1 METFQTFAEARGG
14 QGLTIFDIDKTL
26 FNSDTKVRIKKDGKI
41 IKSLDKFDKYKLKK
55 GEEFDFGEFKDA
67 KRFAKTATPV
77 GRMLG
82 KAKAIIKNA
91 TKKGSKVIFVT
102 ARADLD
108 DKKVFINTFK
118 AHGLDMSKVYVER
131 AGNLGVQDTAKNKT
145 TVLKKYLD
153 SGKYARVRMFD
164 DAIANL
170 RALLSLKDD
179 YPDITFEAWLVSSQ
193 GSISTV
199 R

>member
-1 METFQTFAEARGG
+1 METFQTFSEARGG

-26 FNSDTKVRIKKDGKI
+26 FHSDTKINVKKDGEIVKRCVS
-41 IKSLDKFDKYKLKK
+41 SLYKLKR
-55 GEEFDFGEFKDA
+55 GEKFDYGEFKDA

-91 TKKGSKVIFVT
+91 TKAGSKVIFVT

-131 AGNLGVQDTAKNKT
+131 AGNLGVIDAAKNKK
-145 TVLKKYLD
+145 TVLRKYLD

-164 DAIANL
+164 DALPNL
-170 RALLSLKDD
+170 KALLSLKDD
-179 YPDITFEAWLVSSQ
+179 YPEISFEAWRV
-193 GSISTV
+193 GSKGTIKTV

>member
-1 METFQTFAEARGG
+1 MINFKIFSEARGG

-26 FNSDTKVRIKKDGKI
+26 FHSDTKINVKKDGEIVKRGVS
-41 IKSLDKFDKYKLKK
+41 SLYKLKR
-55 GEEFDFGEFKDA
+55 GEKFDYGEFKDA

-131 AGNLGVQDTAKNKT
+131 AGNLGVMDAAKNKK
-145 TVLKKYLD
+145 TVLRKYLD

-164 DAIANL
+164 DALPNL
-170 RALLSLKDD
+170 KALLSLKDD
-179 YPDITFEAWLVSSQ
+179 YPEISFEAWRV
-193 GSISTV
+193 GSKGTIKTV

>member
-1 METFQTFAEARGG
+1 MENFQTFSEARGG

-26 FNSDTKVRIKKDGKI
+26 FHSDTKVNIKKGGKI
-41 IKSLDKFDKYKLKK
+41 IKRGVSSWAKLGP
-55 GEEFDFGEFKDA
+55 GEEFDFGEYKDA
-67 KRFAKTATPV
+67 KRFAKTATPI
-77 GRMLG
+77 GKMLG

-91 TKKGSKVIFVT
+91 TKVGSKVIFVT

-131 AGNLGVQDTAKNKT
+131 AGNLGIDTAKNKT
-145 TVLKKYLD
+145 TILKTYLD

-170 RALLSLKDD
+170 KGLLSLKDD

-193 GSISTV
+193 GTISTV

>member
-1 METFQTFAEARGG
+1 METFQTFSEATAG

-26 FNSDTKVRIKKDGKI
+26 FTSDTKINIKKDGKVVKRGVSSYYRL
-41 IKSLDKFDKYKLKK
+41 KS
-55 GEEFDFGEFKDA
+55 GEEFDYGEFKDA
-67 KRFAKTATPV
+67 KRFAQTASPI
-77 GRMLG
+77 GRMLA

-91 TKKGSKVIFVT
+91 TKVGSKVIFVT
-102 ARADLD
+102 ARADMD
-108 DKKVFINTFK
+108 DKKLFINTFK

-164 DAIANL
+164 HQLNNL
-170 RALLSLKDD
+170 KGLLSLKDK
-179 YPDITFEAWLVSSQ
+179 YLDINFEAWLVSRD
-193 GSISTV
+193 GRISTV

>member
-1 METFQTFAEARGG
+1 METFNTFSEATRG

-26 FNSDTKVRIKKDGKI
+26 FTSDTKINIKKDGKVVKRGVSSYYRL
-41 IKSLDKFDKYKLKK
+41 KS
-55 GEEFDFGEFKDA
+55 GEEFDYGEFKDA
-67 KRFAKTATPV
+67 KRFAQTASPI

-91 TKKGSKVIFVT
+91 TKVGSKVIFVT

-108 DKKVFINTFK
+108 DKKLFINTFK
-118 AHGLDMSKVYVER
+118 AHGLDVSKVYVER
-131 AGNLGVQDTAKNKT
+131 AGNLGVVDTAKNKQ
-145 TVLKKYLD
+145 TVFKRYLE
-153 SGKYARVRMFD
+153 SGRYARVRMFD
-164 DAIANL
+164 DDVANL

-179 YPDITFEAWLVSSQ
+179 YLNITFEAWLVSRD
-193 GSISTV
+193 GRISTV

>member
-26 FNSDTKVRIKKDGKI
+26 FHSDTKVGIKKDGKI
-41 IKSLDKFDKYKLKK
+41 IKTLDKFEKYKLKK

-67 KRFAKTATPV
+67 KRFAQTASPI
-77 GRMLG
+77 GRMIA
-82 KAKAIIKNA
+82 KAKVIIRNA
-91 TKKGSKVIFVT
+91 TKTGSKVIFVT
-102 ARADLD
+102 ARADMD
-108 DKKVFINTFK
+108 DKKLFINTLK

-131 AGNLGVQDTAKNKT
+131 AGNLGIDTAKNKST
-145 TVLKKYLD
+145 ILKTYLD

-164 DAIANL
+164 DQLDNL
-170 RALLSLKDD
+170 KALLSLKDD
-179 YPDITFEAWLVSSQ
+179 YPKIKFEAWKVLPK
-193 GSISTV
+193 GSIKTV

>member
-1 METFQTFAEARGG
+1 METFQTFSEATGG

-26 FNSDTKVRIKKDGKI
+26 FHSDTKVNIKKGGKI
-41 IKSLDKFDKYKLKK
+41 IKRGVSSWAKLGP
-55 GEEFDFGEFKDA
+55 GEEFDFGEYKDA
-67 KRFAKTATPV
+67 KRFARTATPI
-77 GRMLG
+77 GKMLG

-91 TKKGSKVIFVT
+91 TKVGSKVIFVT

-118 AHGLDMSKVYVER
+118 AYGLDMSKVYVER
-131 AGNLGVQDTAKNKT
+131 AGNLGIDTAKNKT
-145 TVLKKYLD
+145 TILKTYLD

-170 RALLSLKDD
+170 KGLLSLKDD

>member
-1 METFQTFAEARGG
+1 METFQTFSEATGG

-26 FNSDTKVRIKKDGKI
+26 FHSDTKVNIKKGGKI
-41 IKSLDKFDKYKLKK
+41 IKRGVSSWAKLGP
-55 GEEFDFGEFKDA
+55 GEEFDFGEYKDA
-67 KRFAKTATPV
+67 KRFARTATPI
-77 GRMLG
+77 GKMLG

-91 TKKGSKVIFVT
+91 TKVGSKVIFVT

-131 AGNLGVQDTAKNKT
+131 AGNLGIDTAKNKT
-145 TVLKKYLD
+145 TILKTYLD

-170 RALLSLKDD
+170 KGLLSLKDD

>member
-1 METFQTFAEARGG
+1 METFQTFSEARGG

-26 FNSDTKVRIKKDGKI
+26 FHSDTKINVKKDGEVVKRGV
-41 IKSLDKFDKYKLKK
+41 SSFYKLKR
-55 GEEFDFGEFKDA
+55 GEKFDYGEFKDA

-131 AGNLGVQDTAKNKT
+131 AGNLGVMDAAKNKK
-145 TVLKKYLD
+145 TVLRKYLD

-164 DAIANL
+164 DALPNL
-170 RALLSLKDD
+170 KALLSLKDD
-179 YPDITFEAWLVSSQ
+179 YPEISFEAWRV
-193 GSISTV
+193 GSKGTIKTV

>member
-1 METFQTFAEARGG
+1 METFNTFSEATRG

-26 FNSDTKVRIKKDGKI
+26 FTSDTKINIKKDGKVVKRGVSSYYRL
-41 IKSLDKFDKYKLKK
+41 KS
-55 GEEFDFGEFKDA
+55 GEEFDYGEFKDA
-67 KRFAKTATPV
+67 KRFAQTASPI

-91 TKKGSKVIFVT
+91 TKVGSKVIFVT

-108 DKKVFINTFK
+108 DKKLFINTFK

-131 AGNLGVQDTAKNKT
+131 AGNLGVVDTAKNKQ
-145 TVLKKYLD
+145 TVFKRYLE
-153 SGKYARVRMFD
+153 SGRYARVRMFD
-164 DAIANL
+164 DDVANL

-179 YPDITFEAWLVSSQ
+179 YLNITFEAWLVSRD
-193 GSISTV
+193 GRISTV

>member
-1 METFQTFAEARGG
+1 METFQTFSEATGG

-26 FNSDTKVRIKKDGKI
+26 FHSDTKVNIKKGGKI
-41 IKSLDKFDKYKLKK
+41 IKRGVSSWAKLGP
-55 GEEFDFGEFKDA
+55 GEEFDFGEYKDA
-67 KRFAKTATPV
+67 KRFARTATPI
-77 GRMLG
+77 GKMLG

-91 TKKGSKVIFVT
+91 TKVGSKVIFVT

-131 AGNLGVQDTAKNKT
+131 AGNLGIDTAKNKT
-145 TVLKKYLD
+145 TILKTYLD

-164 DAIANL
+164 DQLDNL
-170 RALLSLKDD
+170 KGLLSLKNN
-179 YPDITFEAWLVSSQ
+179 YLDIKFEAWLVSRE
-193 GSISTV
+193 GRISTV

>member
-26 FNSDTKVRIKKDGKI
+26 FHSDVKINVKKGGEIVKRGV
-41 IKSLDKFDKYKLKK
+41 SSFYKLKR
-55 GEEFDFGEFKDA
+55 GEEFDYGEFKDA
-67 KRFAKTATPV
+67 KRFAQTATPV

-131 AGNLGVQDTAKNKT
+131 AGNLGVVDAAKNKQ
-145 TVLKKYLD
+145 TVLRTYLD

-164 DAIANL
+164 DALPNL
-170 RALLSLKDD
+170 KALLSLKDD
-179 YPDITFEAWLVSSQ
+179 YPKIKFEAWKV
-193 GSISTV
+193 GSKGTISTV

>member
-1 METFQTFAEARGG
+1 METFQTFSEARGG

-26 FNSDTKVRIKKDGKI
+26 FHSDTKINVKKDGEVVKRGV
-41 IKSLDKFDKYKLKK
+41 SSFYKLKR
-55 GEEFDFGEFKDA
+55 GEKFDYGEFKDA

-91 TKKGSKVIFVT
+91 TKAGSKVIFVT

-131 AGNLGVQDTAKNKT
+131 AGNLGVKDAAGNKA
-145 TVLKKYLD
+145 TVLRKYLD

-164 DAIANL
+164 DAVANL
-170 RALLSLKDD
+170 KALLSLKDD
-179 YPDITFEAWLVSSQ
+179 YPEISFEAWRV
-193 GSISTV
+193 GSKGTIKTV

>member
-1 METFQTFAEARGG
+1 MENFNTFSEARGG
-14 QGLTIFDIDKTL
+14 LGLTIFDIDKTL
-26 FNSDTKVRIKKDGKI
+26 FTSDTKINIKKDGKVVKRGVSSYYRL
-41 IKSLDKFDKYKLKK
+41 KS
-55 GEEFDFGEFKDA
+55 GEEFDYGEFKDA
-67 KRFAKTATPV
+67 KRFAQTASPI
-77 GRMLG
+77 GRMIA

-91 TKKGSKVIFVT
+91 TKVGSKVIFVT

-108 DKKVFINTFK
+108 DKKLFINTFK
-118 AHGLDMSKVYVER
+118 AHGLDMSNIYVER
-131 AGNLGVQDTAKNKT
+131 AGNLGIKDTAQNKQ
-145 TVLKKYLD
+145 TVFKKYLD

-164 DAIANL
+164 DGVTNL

-179 YPDITFEAWLVSSQ
+179 YPDITFEAWLVNPR

>member
-1 METFQTFAEARGG
+1 MINFNTFSEGTAG

-26 FNSDTKVRIKKDGKI
+26 FHSDTKINIKKDGEIVKRGV
-41 IKSLDKFDKYKLKK
+41 SSHHRLKP
-55 GEEFDFGEFKDA
+55 GEEFDYGEFKSA
-67 KRFAKTATPV
+67 KRFAKTASPI

-91 TKKGSKVIFVT
+91 TKVGSKVIFVT

-108 DKKVFINTFK
+108 DKKLFINTFK

-131 AGNLGVQDTAKNKT
+131 AGNLGVMDAAKNKQ

-164 DAIANL
+164 DALPNL
-170 RALLSLKDD
+170 KALLSLKDN
-179 YPDITFEAWLVSSQ
+179 YPKISFEAWLVNPR

>member
-1 METFQTFAEARGG
+1 METFQTFSEARGG

-26 FNSDTKVRIKKDGKI
+26 FHSDTKINVKKDGEIVKRGVS
-41 IKSLDKFDKYKLKK
+41 SLYKLKR
-55 GEEFDFGEFKDA
+55 GEKFDYGEFKDA

-91 TKKGSKVIFVT
+91 TKAGSKVIFVT

-131 AGNLGVQDTAKNKT
+131 AGNLGVMDAAKNKK
-145 TVLKKYLD
+145 TVLRKYLD

-164 DAIANL
+164 DALPNL
-170 RALLSLKDD
+170 KALLSLKDD
-179 YPDITFEAWLVSSQ
+179 YPEISFEAWRV
-193 GSISTV
+193 GSKGTIKTV